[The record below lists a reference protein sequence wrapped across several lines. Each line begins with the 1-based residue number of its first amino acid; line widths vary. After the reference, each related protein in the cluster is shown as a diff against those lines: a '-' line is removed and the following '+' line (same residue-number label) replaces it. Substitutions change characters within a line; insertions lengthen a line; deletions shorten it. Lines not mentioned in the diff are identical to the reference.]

1 MKIAILG
8 AGNVGGTL
16 GKRFAEFGHEI
27 FFGVPNPEKYADEN
41 LSGSVGTVPQAA
53 NSADIILLAIPYNAV
68 ADAIKDCGD
77 ISGKII
83 IDATNPLG
91 MTASGLNLTVGFETS
106 GAEKLQE
113 IAVGAKVVKSFN
125 QTGFNV
131 MASPN
136 NSMMFVCGN
145 DAEANE
151 TVQNLA
157 KEIGFDAIT
166 IGDLSKARLLEPL
179 AMLWIHLSIT
189 GDLKRNFAFSI
200 SRDFKDLLP

>member
-16 GKRFAEFGHEI
+16 GKRFAECGHEI
-27 FFGVPNPEKYADEN
+27 YFGVPNPEKYEAEN
-41 LSGSVGTVPQAA
+41 LPGRIGTVPQAA
-53 NSADIILLAIPYNAV
+53 KDAEIILLAIPYNAV
-68 ADAIKDCGD
+68 AEAIKNCGD
-77 ISGKII
+77 VSGKII

-91 MTASGLNLTVGFETS
+91 MTPEGLNLTVGFETS
-106 GAEKLQE
+106 GAEKLQQ

-131 MASPN
+131 MANPN
-136 NSMMFVCGN
+136 HSMMFVCGD

-151 TVQNLA
+151 TVRKLA
-157 KEIGFDAIT
+157 AEIGFDTVT
-166 IGDLSKARLLEPL
+166 IGALSKARLLEPL

-189 GDLKRNFAFSI
+189 SDLKRNFAFSI
-200 SRDFKDLLP
+200 LREL

>member
-16 GKRFAEFGHEI
+16 GKRFAECGHEI
-27 FFGVPNPEKYADEN
+27 YFGVPNPEKYEAEI
-41 LSGSVGTVPQAA
+41 LPGRIGTVLQAA
-53 NSADIILLAIPYNAV
+53 KDAEIILLAIPYNAV
-68 ADAIKDCGD
+68 AEAVNNCGD
-77 ISGKII
+77 VSGKII

-91 MTASGLNLTVGFETS
+91 MTPDGLNLTVGFETS
-106 GAEKLQE
+106 GAEKLQQ

-136 NSMMFVCGN
+136 NSSMFVCGDN
-145 DAEANE
+145 AEANE
-151 TVQNLA
+151 TVRKLA
-157 KEIGFDAIT
+157 AEIGFDAVT
-166 IGDLSKARLLEPL
+166 VGVLSKARLLEPL

-189 GDLKRNFAFSI
+189 SNLKRNFAFSI
-200 SRDFKDLLP
+200 LREF